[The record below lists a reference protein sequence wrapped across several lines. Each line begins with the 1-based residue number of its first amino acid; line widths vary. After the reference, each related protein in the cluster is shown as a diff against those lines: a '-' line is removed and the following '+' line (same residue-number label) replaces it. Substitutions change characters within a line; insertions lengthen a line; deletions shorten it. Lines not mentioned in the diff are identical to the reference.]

1 MERLAIGI
9 DLGGTKVEAALIN
22 RQGEII
28 ASQKGATHAELG
40 PDRIIENLEKTIREL
55 LASVHAGWES
65 IEGAG
70 IGVPGS
76 VEPGTGTV
84 LFAPNLGWKDVP
96 VARILSDRWK
106 NLVYVNN
113 DANLAALGEGW
124 MGAGKGVSH
133 LALFTLGT
141 GVGGGILLDGKL
153 YEGAWGAAG
162 EFGHIPIK
170 TEGIPCTCGSHD
182 CLELYASAK
191 FLHREVAVRRDLGEK
206 SLIFA
211 DETLLKENVGN
222 VIYDA
227 AKRNDPVA
235 LRIFAEFGRNLG
247 IGISAVADVL
257 NPQRVLIGGGIS
269 KGWDFF
275 QQSMKAE
282 VALRTFPTIRKGLEI
297 LPAQLGDHAGIMGA
311 AALIFGGSHGER

>member
-227 AKRNDPVA
+227 AKK
-235 LRIFAEFGRNLG
+235 E
-247 IGISAVADVL
+247 
-257 NPQRVLIGGGIS
+257 
-269 KGWDFF
+269 
-275 QQSMKAE
+275 
-282 VALRTFPTIRKGLEI
+282 
-297 LPAQLGDHAGIMGA
+297 
-311 AALIFGGSHGER
+311 